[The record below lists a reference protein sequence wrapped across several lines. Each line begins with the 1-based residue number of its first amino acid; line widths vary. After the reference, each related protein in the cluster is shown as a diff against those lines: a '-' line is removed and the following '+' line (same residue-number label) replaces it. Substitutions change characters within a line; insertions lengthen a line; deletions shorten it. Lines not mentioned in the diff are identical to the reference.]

1 MKKNQI
7 ITGLLAL
14 TIVLSGC
21 SKGRSYDNGANQTNQ
36 TNQTVSSNYQPKGE
50 YQEYDDYEDE
60 LEDSNNDSISE
71 NTDYKRICEIL
82 DSYGYI
88 LDGNFDAT
96 LSCSDETMDEYANR
110 VLVDLGNLKL
120 AYENGD
126 TDSINTFESNLV
138 DNTKQLQ
145 ELARN
150 YIISDTFI
158 EKSVPVENQVFL
170 GGKRHDPFFRDIDTV
185 NDALTCFEQ
194 LSLRVEK
201 EEVHSYAYAYLGL
214 LTGDE
219 SSDDVVFY
227 DLFMTEYGALNNYF
241 DSISSLYNNDFDET
255 LENWSYE
262 TIDSDMD
269 SLYDQYY
276 QDNNLLSSSNSN
288 SKTLLRRCS

>member
-1 MKKNQI
+1 
-7 ITGLLAL
+7 
-14 TIVLSGC
+14 
-21 SKGRSYDNGANQTNQ
+21 
-36 TNQTVSSNYQPKGE
+36 
-50 YQEYDDYEDE
+50 
-60 LEDSNNDSISE
+60 
-71 NTDYKRICEIL
+71 
-82 DSYGYI
+82 
-88 LDGNFDAT
+88 
-96 LSCSDETMDEYANR
+96 MDEYANR

-185 NDALTCFEQ
+185 NDALTCFE
-194 LSLRVEK
+194 
-201 EEVHSYAYAYLGL
+201 EVHSYACAYLGL

-227 DLFMTEYGALNNYF
+227 DLFMTKYGALNNYF
-241 DSISSLYNNDFDET
+241 DSISSLYNNGFDET

-269 SLYDQYY
+269 SLYNQYY

-288 SKTLLRRCS
+288 SNTFSKKM